1 MSTYFLC
8 LVDDGTAVIDCECR
22 YPRQPKPTLYQSTKD
37 TRKSKP
43 SYKSNQGSTSG
54 TAFREIK
61 IPEASVG
68 QSINVK
74 GNIMER
80 RGSRHLRVEAGD
92 FGNLF

>member
-1 MSTYFLC
+1 M
-8 LVDDGTAVIDCECR
+8 
-22 YPRQPKPTLYQSTKD
+22 
-37 TRKSKP
+37 P

-80 RGSRHLRVEAGD
+80 RGSRHLRIEAGD